1 MGPEIASP
9 FPSDV
14 FNEFGSL
21 VQILISGREWRR
33 RGRRRRKGAALISED
48 RHGLKKE
55 RERKKNRHIYRDV

>member
-21 VQILISGREWRR
+21 VQILISG
-33 RGRRRRKGAALISED
+33 GSGAE
-48 RHGLKKE
+48 GEEEEE
-55 RERKKNRHIYRDV
+55 REPL